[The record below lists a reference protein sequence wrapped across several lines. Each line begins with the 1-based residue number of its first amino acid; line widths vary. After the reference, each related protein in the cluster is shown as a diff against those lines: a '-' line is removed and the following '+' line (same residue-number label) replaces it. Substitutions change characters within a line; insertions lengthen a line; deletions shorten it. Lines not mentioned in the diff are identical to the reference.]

1 MATASDLQ
9 VSIIIPC
16 YRDAVRVVTLV
27 RILLAQDISKGH
39 AFSIII
45 VDDGSNDDSSEQ
57 LSSLVC
63 ERVDVQFL
71 PTNVGRARARNH
83 GARYAQADFLMFL
96 DADCQPSST
105 TLLADHLRVHGP
117 GVAAS
122 TGDVRGVGEGFWDRY
137 QRDASRRRRQQAA
150 SDATYAGSSQN
161 MMVLRTAFLACGG
174 FDEAYHAYGF
184 EDRDLLLRLGKLGRI
199 AWAMG
204 EGVMHL
210 DEISMGSVSR
220 KMREAALLSAP
231 LFARDHAKPY
241 ERLGYSRIDAR
252 LHPWLMPIGRMLNHR
267 IQRWANWVDRLI
279 ALPYVPYAIKR
290 FVVKATTALS
300 FTCGSS
306 VKV

>member
-1 MATASDLQ
+1 MATVTDRR

-16 YRDAVRVVTLV
+16 YRDAVRVVRLV
-27 RILLAQDISKGH
+27 EILLAQDIPQGH
-39 AFSIII
+39 AFSLII
-45 VDDGSNDDSSEQ
+45 VDDGSDDGSSEH
-57 LSSLVC
+57 LSGLVC
-63 ERVDVQFL
+63 DRVDVQFL
-71 PTNVGRARARNH
+71 PTNVGRARARNR
-83 GARYAQADFLMFL
+83 GARHAQAEFLMFL
-96 DADCQPSST
+96 DADCQPSSS

-122 TGDVRGVGEGFWDRY
+122 TGDVSGTGGGFWDRY
-137 QRDASRRRRQQAA
+137 QRDASRRRRRQAS

-184 EDRDLLLRLGKLGRI
+184 EDRDLLLRLGRLGRV
-199 AWAMG
+199 AWATG

-231 LFARDHAKPY
+231 LFARDHAEAY
-241 ERLGYSRIDAR
+241 ERLGYGRIDAR
-252 LHPWLMPIGRMLNHR
+252 LHPWLLPIGRMLNYR
-267 IQRWANWVDRLI
+267 IQRWANLVDRII

-290 FVVKATTALS
+290 FLVKATTALS

-306 VKV
+306 VQV